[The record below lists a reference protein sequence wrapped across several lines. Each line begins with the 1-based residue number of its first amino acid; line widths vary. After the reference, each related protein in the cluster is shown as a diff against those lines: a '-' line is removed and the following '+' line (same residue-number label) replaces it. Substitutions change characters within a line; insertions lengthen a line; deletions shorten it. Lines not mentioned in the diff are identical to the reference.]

1 MLLAVVILIVVYKGK
16 IHAVYDLRV
25 LSVLDLYREDTGR
38 VLGVVKAAALCD
50 GSADKL
56 VDVLL
61 RLNGYGKNVDRQ
73 EFLRQALDL
82 KDFVN
87 SSKSN
92 RLLEQMLVRNT
103 SHPLLATRAYEC
115 YEWTQSAQYSGILDW
130 KLPFE
135 SFNDALLYLT

>member
-1 MLLAVVILIVVYKGK
+1 M
-16 IHAVYDLRV
+16 

-135 SFNDALLYLT
+135 SFNDALLHLT